1 MAFVC
6 KLLPSD
12 LSWIQRWIA
21 TSLSSFRELHLCG
34 LPSPEQLQAFNLR
47 LTMPARKRR
56 NSTEPPAPAP
66 TEEDGGFKFRKVAK
80 KGAAKAAAAPAAPP
94 PASVPAP
101 APAPE
106 RASRR
111 ASSRAV
117 RAAPAATDL
126 PPPAAPVVEE
136 PEVVE
141 AVPGVSLRG
150 ASDELLQATMEVCQQ
165 KQAEE
170 GAGDELPAMARAIAA
185 CVAEVRQ
192 LGVLQAEVAGENAQ
206 LRAREAVLQQRL
218 AELRDAQRSWEA
230 VAQVRKSHA
239 IAHAQLRAR
248 ARRGAARART
258 GRGARGAR
266 AGRGRVSTER
276 PV

>member
-1 MAFVC
+1 M
-6 KLLPSD
+6 
-12 LSWIQRWIA
+12 
-21 TSLSSFRELHLCG
+21 
-34 LPSPEQLQAFNLR
+34 
-47 LTMPARKRR
+47 
-56 NSTEPPAPAP
+56 
-66 TEEDGGFKFRKVAK
+66 
-80 KGAAKAAAAPAAPP
+80 
-94 PASVPAP
+94 
-101 APAPE
+101 
-106 RASRR
+106 
-111 ASSRAV
+111 

-126 PPPAAPVVEE
+126 PPPAAPAVEE

-170 GAGDELPAMARAIAA
+170 GAGDELPSMARAIAA

-230 VAQVRKSHA
+230 VAQVRKSRARTCA
-239 IAHAQLRAR
+239 ITRAR
-248 ARRGAARART
+248 AARRGTRANGEGRARGT
-258 GRGARGAR
+258 GGSGS
-266 AGRGRVSTER
+266 GSPQR